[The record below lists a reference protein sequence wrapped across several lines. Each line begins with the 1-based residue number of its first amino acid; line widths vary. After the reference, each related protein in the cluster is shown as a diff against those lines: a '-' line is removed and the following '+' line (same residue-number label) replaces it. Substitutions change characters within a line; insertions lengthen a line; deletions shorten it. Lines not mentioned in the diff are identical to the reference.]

1 MTKRVQKPVLS
12 QFIPDSIGK
21 EEKPGVRLGVG
32 GGAGMEGRHNNIK
45 ELRPSKRRYVSLNKI
60 IKKIRT
66 DLLAWVP
73 QHLPADLIRS

>member
-1 MTKRVQKPVLS
+1 
-12 QFIPDSIGK
+12 
-21 EEKPGVRLGVG
+21 
-32 GGAGMEGRHNNIK
+32 MEGRHNNIK